1 MGKFTS
7 KFGSLSVVLV
17 AYNEQAN
24 LRPTAIETVEFLE
37 GRVSDPE
44 LVIVDDG
51 STDGTHS
58 EAVDVAAMRPWISV
72 LRHDRNRGMGAAL
85 KTGYARVNK
94 EYVTFLPADGQIA
107 PESIDALLNAAEG
120 ADLVVSSY
128 SHREDSTVRW
138 VLSRGL
144 RLATWVLAG
153 ERVRSEGIY
162 LVKRSVLGSLPLRSD
177 TFFLNLEL
185 PIRASW
191 ARYAI
196 NETRMSARPRRSGQS
211 KVVSVSRILG
221 VLTDLI
227 RLRIER
233 LGL

>member
-1 MGKFTS
+1 MS
-7 KFGSLSVVLV
+7 KFNSLSVVLV

-24 LRPTAIETVEFLE
+24 LRPTAVETIEFLE
-37 GRVSDPE
+37 DRVSDPE

-51 STDGTHS
+51 STDGTYR
-58 EAVDVAAMRPWISV
+58 EAVEVAAMRPWISV
-72 LRHDRNRGMGAAL
+72 HKHDRNHGMGAAL
-85 KTGYARVNK
+85 KTGYARVSK

-107 PESIDALLNAAEG
+107 AESIDALLKAAG
-120 ADLVVSSY
+120 QADLVVSTY
-128 SHREDSTVRW
+128 THREDSPVRW

-153 ERVRSEGIY
+153 ERVGSEGIY
-162 LVKRSVLGSLPLRSD
+162 LVKRSVLEGMRLRSD

-196 NETRMSARPRRSGQS
+196 NETRMSARPRRSGHS
-211 KVVSVSRILG
+211 KVVSVRRILG
-221 VLTDLI
+221 VLSDLI
-227 RLRIER
+227 RLRLER
-233 LGL
+233 FGL